1 LKKFAFAS
9 LSQLK
14 NIRNFKFGAL
24 ISYEKLTPI
33 NGKLKPL
40 AGYILTATDVVLVI
54 WKFSI
59 AGTGKWFGKQMKSIK
74 KQEMPKGSQKEI
86 LFLWGGAAASELLLG
101 EAALLAQDL
110 HLGVTHNVKPGMEPR
125 AFLKAWKGRLTI
137 EKNTTGDNFK
147 LYSSC
152 EEFSR
157 EVDCRKESLRHG
169 MKFEYKK
176 ENGRKVEIGKGGPS
190 WFEEVKKS
198 VEKVEK
204 LWSAENFKDR
214 IGKLFKIISNFENQ
228 ILKFF

>member
-1 LKKFAFAS
+1 
-9 LSQLK
+9 
-14 NIRNFKFGAL
+14 
-24 ISYEKLTPI
+24 
-33 NGKLKPL
+33 
-40 AGYILTATDVVLVI
+40 
-54 WKFSI
+54 
-59 AGTGKWFGKQMKSIK
+59 
-74 KQEMPKGSQKEI
+74 MPKGSQKEI

-214 IGKLFKIISNFENQ
+214 IVAIELPSRKIWTNFPYELAQLTTLSILLTNLRVYIVSDTPKTEGSHAQDFQKRLDCVREIAANIANGKTIKELEISDLPKKFKSLFPPV
-228 ILKFF
+228 